1 MDDPPRDTKS
11 IDDMAFDKLTTL
23 EALTSTSGIASA
35 HFEK

>member
-11 IDDMAFDKLTTL
+11 VNDMVFDKINHIRSFNLY
-23 EALTSTSGIASA
+23 SGIASA